1 MTDDAPAFYNAWVS
15 VMGSVEHRLLCTWH
29 VDRNWRQ
36 NLCKISGEP
45 EKKALVYKTLGIL
58 LQTTSVEQFSS
69 YLQNVI
75 RDLKDDDTNR
85 FGMYFEKY
93 YSRRPEVWTYF
104 FRLRLGINTNM
115 YLESFHKILKLIYL
129 EGKRVKR
136 LDKTIHALMKF
147 SRDSLYKRLIKL
159 SKYVPTEKVQKVC
172 LSHNIS
178 ETIKLEQIKILEN
191 EKGYIIHSLSNPSQQ
206 YNIIKVGET
215 CTHPACL
222 KCKKCKICIHTYH
235 CSCIDNVIKAN
246 ICNHIH
252 TCAHNFYKHLDCNNI
267 FHNET
272 NLEEQK
278 ILIDMNTTYTNH
290 HKNDQNLK
298 IKNQAEII
306 LGLSGT
312 NSLSDINRIQIEK
325 KLSEVITVM
334 NEGEKIKLTPVDDI
348 NITKTIDRQIRLYST
363 KKKSSH
369 KTQISKPSIN
379 ETNH

>member
-1 MTDDAPAFYNAWVS
+1 
-15 VMGSVEHRLLCTWH
+15 
-29 VDRNWRQ
+29 
-36 NLCKISGEP
+36 
-45 EKKALVYKTLGIL
+45 
-58 LQTTSVEQFSS
+58 
-69 YLQNVI
+69 
-75 RDLKDDDTNR
+75 
-85 FGMYFEKY
+85 
-93 YSRRPEVWTYF
+93 
-104 FRLRLGINTNM
+104 
-115 YLESFHKILKLIYL
+115 
-129 EGKRVKR
+129 
-136 LDKTIHALMKF
+136 MKF

-206 YNIIKVGET
+206 YYIIKVGET

-246 ICNHIH
+246 ICKHIH
-252 TCAHNFYKHLDCNNI
+252 ACARNFYKHLDCNNI

-306 LGLSGT
+306 LGLSGK
-312 NSLSDINRIQIEK
+312 NSLSDTNRIQIEK
-325 KLSEVITVM
+325 KLSEVITLM

-348 NITKTIDRQIRLYST
+348 NITKKIDRQIRLYST

-369 KTQISKPSIN
+369 KT
-379 ETNH
+379 